1 MVQIHMHPHLW
12 AHPTYHDRYQAGL
25 HPRTNEWIL
34 AILVFSNMK
43 WVYRNQ
49 FAEQDRKVIRP
60 PHLAPQGGPRYTLLY
75 LTPPS
80 PLILS
85 LFSPHSMLPRSLP
98 TSNTR
103 KHSQMSTSKR
113 RRDATDTPLVT
124 DDGHAATLLARID
137 ELRDQRE
144 LTDLVLFPGRSGRSG
159 GGGHAVESVHAHA
172 LIMAAASPYIHTQ
185 IMRWG
190 GDTAGAGGGG
200 EEGGGSLTT
209 STASAASS
217 SSSSTSESKRDS
229 CTGITTQLQG
239 REITIPEIDGTTLAA
254 AVEFAYTG
262 TMILDTARKEEALP
276 ILGAFQLLDM
286 AVRDETPPTLHPSPH
301 SSLLQPV
308 PNPACCFHSITLHVG
323 TSY

>member
-1 MVQIHMHPHLW
+1 
-12 AHPTYHDRYQAGL
+12 
-25 HPRTNEWIL
+25 
-34 AILVFSNMK
+34 
-43 WVYRNQ
+43 
-49 FAEQDRKVIRP
+49 
-60 PHLAPQGGPRYTLLY
+60 
-75 LTPPS
+75 
-80 PLILS
+80 
-85 LFSPHSMLPRSLP
+85 
-98 TSNTR
+98 
-103 KHSQMSTSKR
+103 MSTSKR

-217 SSSSTSESKRDS
+217 SSSSSASESKRDS
-229 CTGITTQLQG
+229 CTGTTTQLQG

-286 AVRDETPPTLHPSPH
+286 AVRDETPPTLHPP
-301 SSLLQPV
+301 PTPPF
-308 PNPACCFHSITLHVG
+308 PNPSPTWLAASTP
-323 TSY
+323 